1 MNEIFGIL
9 MEQIGLFLFYMIVGV
24 LLVKTHVLAKDT
36 LETLSR
42 FVMKLALPVMIFIN
56 TVGGVDRE
64 SLVQS
69 LPVLGLAVVF
79 YACTFLI
86 SKGLAMLFH
95 LKGDR
100 AAVYR
105 ALSMFGNIGFMGIP
119 IISSVFPEQ
128 GMLYI
133 SVFTI
138 VDQLVLWTLGVKL
151 TTPGGTGS
159 FRPQKMINPCTVAV
173 VAAVLIVVAGVSLPS
188 LLHTALDKIGGTA
201 TPLAMIYLGGVFAC
215 MDVKTYVRVRELYGI
230 VVIKMM
236 VFPVL
241 LYMACGFLPIDESV
255 RLTFALLAAMPAMS
269 SIVMMAKASGSEGDY
284 AMGGI
289 FVTTVCSIVS
299 IPAVFWVLQQVAQ
312 TMKV

>member
-1 MNEIFGIL
+1 MDEIFGIL
-9 MEQIGLFLFYMIVGV
+9 MEQMGLFLFYMIVGV
-24 LLVKTHVLAKDT
+24 ILVKVHVLAKDT

-42 FVMKLALPVMIFIN
+42 FVMKLAMPVMIFIN
-56 TVGGVDRE
+56 TVGGVDRD
-64 SLVQS
+64 SLVHS
-69 LPVLGLAVVF
+69 LSVLGLAVVF
-79 YACTFLI
+79 YVCTFLI
-86 SKGLAMLFH
+86 SKGLSVLFH

-100 AAVYR
+100 ASVYR

-138 VDQLVLWTLGVKL
+138 IDQLVLWTLGVKL
-151 TTPGGTGS
+151 TTPGGQGS
-159 FRPQKMINPCTVAV
+159 FQPKKMINPCTVAV
-173 VAAVLIVVAGVSLPS
+173 VLALLMVVSGLSLPP

-215 MDVKTYVRVRELYGI
+215 MDVKTYVRVREFYGI
-230 VVIKMM
+230 VVVKMM

-299 IPAVFWVLQQVAQ
+299 IPAVFWVLQQLA
-312 TMKV
+312 

>member
-1 MNEIFGIL
+1 MDEIFGIL
-9 MEQIGLFLFYMIVGV
+9 MEQMGLFLFYMIVGV
-24 LLVKTHVLAKDT
+24 ILVKVHVLAKDT

-42 FVMKLALPVMIFIN
+42 FVMKLAMPVMIFIN
-56 TVGGVDRE
+56 TVGGVDRD
-64 SLVQS
+64 SLVHS
-69 LPVLGLAVVF
+69 LSVLGLAVVF
-79 YACTFLI
+79 YVCTFLI
-86 SKGLAMLFH
+86 SKGLSVLFH

-100 AAVYR
+100 ASVYR

-138 VDQLVLWTLGVKL
+138 IDQLVLWTLGVKL
-151 TTPGGTGS
+151 TTPGGQGS
-159 FRPQKMINPCTVAV
+159 FQPKKMINPCTVAV
-173 VAAVLIVVAGVSLPS
+173 VLALLMVVSGLSLPP

-215 MDVKTYVRVRELYGI
+215 MDVKTYVRVREFYGI
-230 VVIKMM
+230 VVVKMM

>member
-1 MNEIFGIL
+1 MDEIFGIL
-9 MEQIGLFLFYMIVGV
+9 MEQMGLFLFYMIVGV

-56 TVGGVDRE
+56 TVGGVDRD
-64 SLVQS
+64 SLVHS
-69 LPVLGLAVVF
+69 LSVVGLAVVF
-79 YACTFLI
+79 YVCTFLI
-86 SKGLAMLFH
+86 SKGLSLLFH

-100 AAVYR
+100 ASVYR

-138 VDQLVLWTLGVKL
+138 IDQLVLWTLGVKL
-151 TTPGGTGS
+151 TTPGGQGS
-159 FRPQKMINPCTVAV
+159 FQPKKMINPCTVAV
-173 VAAVLIVVAGVSLPS
+173 VLALLMVVSGLSLPP

-215 MDVKTYVRVRELYGI
+215 MDIKKYLRIGEFYGI
-230 VVIKMM
+230 VAIKMM
-236 VFPVL
+236 VFSVVL
-241 LYMACGFLPIDESV
+241 YIALGFLPIPESV

-299 IPAVFWVLQQVAQ
+299 IPAVFWVLQQLA
-312 TMKV
+312 

>member
-1 MNEIFGIL
+1 MDEIFGIL
-9 MEQIGLFLFYMIVGV
+9 MEQMGLFLFYMIVGV

-64 SLVQS
+64 SLVQL

-86 SKGLAMLFH
+86 SKGLSVLFH

-100 AAVYR
+100 ASVYR

-138 VDQLVLWTLGVKL
+138 IDQLVLWTLGVKL
-151 TTPGGTGS
+151 TTPGGQGS
-159 FRPQKMINPCTVAV
+159 FQPKKMINPCTVAV
-173 VAAVLIVVAGVSLPS
+173 VLALLMVVSGLSLPP

-215 MDVKTYVRVRELYGI
+215 MDVKTYVRVREFYGI
-230 VVIKMM
+230 VVVKMM

-299 IPAVFWVLQQVAQ
+299 IPAVFWVLQQLA
-312 TMKV
+312 

>member
-1 MNEIFGIL
+1 MDEIFGIL
-9 MEQIGLFLFYMIVGV
+9 MEQIVLFLFYMIVGV
-24 LLVKTHVLAKDT
+24 LLVKTHILAENT

-56 TVGGVDRE
+56 TVNGVDRQTFFS
-64 SLVQS
+64 SLSILGIAAVM
-69 LPVLGLAVVF
+69 GLAVVF
-79 YACTFLI
+79 YVCTFLI
-86 SKGLAMLFH
+86 SKGLSVLFH

-119 IISSVFPEQ
+119 IISSLFPEQ

-138 VDQLVLWTLGVKL
+138 IDQLVLWTLGVKL

-188 LLHTALDKIGGTA
+188 LLHTALDKIGDTA

-215 MDVKTYVRVRELYGI
+215 MDVKTYVRVREFYGI
-230 VVIKMM
+230 VVVKMM

-255 RLTFALLAAMPAMS
+255 RLTFALLAAMEAAHVEYTHY
-269 SIVMMAKASGSEGDY
+269 SIYEP
-284 AMGGI
+284 
-289 FVTTVCSIVS
+289 CR
-299 IPAVFWVLQQVAQ
+299 PLL
-312 TMKV
+312 

>member
-1 MNEIFGIL
+1 MDEIFGIL
-9 MEQIGLFLFYMIVGV
+9 MEQIVLFLFYMIVGV
-24 LLVKTHVLAKDT
+24 LLVKTHVLAENT

-79 YACTFLI
+79 YVCTFLI
-86 SKGLAMLFH
+86 SKGLSVLFH

-138 VDQLVLWTLGVKL
+138 IDQLVLWTLGVKL

-215 MDVKTYVRVRELYGI
+215 MDVKTYVRVREFYGI
-230 VVIKMM
+230 VVVKMM

-255 RLTFALLAAMPAMS
+255 QLTFALLAAMPAMS

-299 IPAVFWVLQQVAQ
+299 IPVVFWVLQQVAQ
-312 TMKV
+312 IMKI

>member
-1 MNEIFGIL
+1 MDEIFGIL
-9 MEQIGLFLFYMIVGV
+9 MEQMGLFLFYMIVGV

-56 TVGGVDRE
+56 TVGGVDRD
-64 SLVQS
+64 SLVHS
-69 LPVLGLAVVF
+69 LSVLGLAVVF
-79 YACTFLI
+79 YVCTFLI
-86 SKGLAMLFH
+86 SKGLSLLFH

-100 AAVYR
+100 ASVYR

-138 VDQLVLWTLGVKL
+138 IDQLVLWTLGVKL
-151 TTPGGTGS
+151 TTPGGQGS
-159 FRPQKMINPCTVAV
+159 FQPKKMINPCTVAV
-173 VAAVLIVVAGVSLPS
+173 VLALLMVVSGLSLPP

-215 MDVKTYVRVRELYGI
+215 MDVKTYVRVREFYGI
-230 VVIKMM
+230 VVVKMM

-284 AMGGI
+284 ALGGI

-299 IPAVFWVLQQVAQ
+299 IPAVFWVLQQLA
-312 TMKV
+312 